1 MRGAALHAKSSAYR
15 RQLITGALVTG
26 TTLLG
31 LCAGLLPSPALSAD
45 PFDTWL
51 AGLRRE
57 ARAKGIKNSTLKQAL
72 AGVRPIPK
80 VIAHLNNQPEF
91 KLTLER
97 YMKIVVTPAR
107 IAAGRARFVENRTLL
122 TAIGRKYGVQPQF
135 IVSLWGVETKYGEIT
150 GGFPVVGALS
160 TLAYQANRGSRR
172 RFFRKELLQALRI
185 LDQGHISPKRM
196 LGSWAGAMGQNQFMP
211 SSFLNF
217 AVDHDGDGRRDIWQ
231 TKADVFASTANYL
244 RRSGWRRGQAWGRE
258 VRLPRG
264 FDYMRR
270 RTMRS
275 VAQFS
280 KLGVRRSD
288 GGKLPRS
295 SVRGRILMPEG
306 RGGRAFLVYYNF
318 RVILLW
324 NRSNFFA
331 IAVGTLADRIAEAK
345 PKQKRSKP

>member
-1 MRGAALHAKSSAYR
+1 MRGAALHASSSANR
-15 RQLITGALVTG
+15 RHRFVGALM
-26 TTLLG
+26 LG
-31 LCAGLLPSPALSAD
+31 LCAGLVPGTALAD

-57 ARAKGIKNSTLKQAL
+57 ARVQGIKKSTLDQAL

-80 VIAHLNNQPEF
+80 VIAHLKNQPEF
-91 KLTLER
+91 KLTLQR

-107 IAAGRARFVENRTLL
+107 IAAGRARLAENRTLL

-135 IVSLWGVETKYGEIT
+135 IVSLWGVETRYGEIT
-150 GGFPVVGALS
+150 GGYPVVGALS
-160 TLAYQANRGSRR
+160 TLAYQGSRR
-172 RFFRKELLQALRI
+172 RFFRGELLKALRI
-185 LDQGHISPKRM
+185 LDQGHITPKRM

-217 AVDHDGDGRRDIWQ
+217 AVDHDGDGRRDIWR

-244 RRSGWRRGQAWGRE
+244 KRSGWRKGQAWGRP
-258 VRLPRG
+258 VRLPKG
-264 FDYMRR
+264 FNTAGA
-270 RTMRS
+270 RTRRS
-275 VAQFS
+275 VAQWS
-280 KLGVRRSD
+280 KLGVRRAN
-288 GGKLPRS
+288 GGALPRS

-306 RGGRAFLVYYNF
+306 REGRAFLVYDNF
-318 RVILLW
+318 RVILRW

-331 IAVGTLADRIAEAK
+331 IAVGTLADRIAEAG

>member
-1 MRGAALHAKSSAYR
+1 M
-15 RQLITGALVTG
+15 
-26 TTLLG
+26 
-31 LCAGLLPSPALSAD
+31 PSPALSAD

-57 ARAKGIKNSTLKQAL
+57 ARAKGIKNTTLQQAL

-107 IAAGRARFVENRTLL
+107 IAVGQARVVENLALL
-122 TAIGRKYGVQPQF
+122 PAIGRKYGVQPQF

-160 TLAYQANRGSRR
+160 TLAYQGSRR
-172 RFFRKELLQALRI
+172 RFFRSELLKALRI
-185 LDQGHISPKRM
+185 LDQGHITPKRM

-231 TKADVFASTANYL
+231 TRADIFAATANYL
-244 RRSGWRRGQAWGRE
+244 KRSGWRKGQAWGRE

-264 FDYMRR
+264 FKYAGA
-270 RTMRS
+270 RTRRS
-275 VAQFS
+275 VAQWS
-280 KLGVRRSD
+280 KLGVRRAD
-288 GGKLPRS
+288 GGALPRS

-306 RGGRAFLVYYNF
+306 RGGRAFLV
-318 RVILLW
+318 
-324 NRSNFFA
+324 FFA
-331 IAVGTLADRIAEAK
+331 IAVGTLADRIAEAE